1 VCETE
6 TEEELIRSK
15 WMSRPTMF
23 YTVLYTLLRYNK
35 IQVGNFIPFFSFFS
49 CVIRIDGLISFNQ
62 LKFSYF

>member
-35 IQVGNFIPFFSFFS
+35 IQVGNFIPFFSFFL
-49 CVIRIDGLISFNQ
+49 VLYE
-62 LKFSYF
+62 LMV